1 MTRPRQAECALT
13 RHPADLRVEGELSPA
28 AAARGRGGG
37 GGGGGGRDGGGGGGV
52 GGSGVR
58 FVSELVPLM
67 AECDLWGHPST
78 DAGAPSAAASSA
90 RYQCRCMLNV
100 RLREREGVIAT
111 PPDRRAHTEALLA
124 SEAAAADSE
133 QHDKPSS
140 AGDLALLQRF
150 AQGGKVLGPFLRC
163 SLSL

>member
-124 SEAAAADSE
+124 SEAAADSE

-150 AQGGKVLGPFLRC
+150 AQGGKVLGLFLRC